1 MLNHDDYY
9 RYARG
14 REDGKEMILNIE
26 MMNPLGVREKIRA
39 RLDHLITCYDN
50 WPFDRFYILGLF
62 TSLKNY
68 EIAHNWTDDGAPA
81 QLETHGR
88 TGSAAPPASPA

>member
-14 REDGKEMILNIE
+14 RDDGKETILNIE
-26 MMNPLGVREKIRA
+26 LMNPLGVREEIRA
-39 RLDHLITCYDN
+39 RLNHLITCYNN

-62 TSLKNY
+62 ASLQAY
-68 EIAHNWTDDGAPA
+68 AVAHNWTDDAEPA
-81 QLETHGR
+81 QLDPHAR
-88 TGSAAPPASPA
+88 TGSTAPPASPA